1 MSSGHQ
7 AGRDKLNGGK
17 RVENYIRNAYFIDI
31 LTLRHILKNKIIMKE
46 VYEKLVENLA
56 SMTPEE
62 KEKEWE
68 ELKKYN
74 EMGPEVKEILKIK

>member
-1 MSSGHQ
+1 
-7 AGRDKLNGGK
+7 
-17 RVENYIRNAYFIDI
+17 
-31 LTLRHILKNKIIMKE
+31 MKE

-74 EMGPEVKEILKIK
+74 KIGPEIEEILKNKTIWNIKLAKYLISLAQK

>member
-1 MSSGHQ
+1 
-7 AGRDKLNGGK
+7 
-17 RVENYIRNAYFIDI
+17 
-31 LTLRHILKNKIIMKE
+31 MKE

-62 KEKEWE
+62 KERDWE

-74 EMGPEVKEILKIK
+74 KIEPSIEEILKKNKTIWNIKLMKYLISLVQK

>member
-1 MSSGHQ
+1 
-7 AGRDKLNGGK
+7 
-17 RVENYIRNAYFIDI
+17 
-31 LTLRHILKNKIIMKE
+31 MKE

-62 KEKEWE
+62 KEKELE

-74 EMGPEVKEILKIK
+74 EIGPSVEEILR